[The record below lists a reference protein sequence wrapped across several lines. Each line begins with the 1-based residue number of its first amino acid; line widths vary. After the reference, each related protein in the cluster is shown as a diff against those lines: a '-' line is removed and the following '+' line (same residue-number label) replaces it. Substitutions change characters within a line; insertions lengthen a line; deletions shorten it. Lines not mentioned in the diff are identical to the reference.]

1 MVSKLCSRSQ
11 GQPSGARSRAM
22 IPTRRSNLSP
32 VVIGLVGIAGRW
44 NSHCGTAILVC
55 AMWLDQN
62 AEWIGRWPRGVRFLD
77 WVRFVIFLFVGA
89 LGSALPVCCG
99 VSSTTEY
106 SSRRGEPGAGAF
118 KLLLGEGK
126 KLFNLC

>member
-32 VVIGLVGIAGRW
+32 VVVGLVGIAGRW
-44 NSHCGTAILVC
+44 NSHFGTAILVC

-62 AEWIGRWPRGVRFLD
+62 TEWIGRWWRSVHFWG
-77 WVRFVIFLFVGA
+77 WVYLVISLFVVAFGFRSPC
-89 LGSALPVCCG
+89 LIKYTLCFVW
-99 VSSTTEY
+99 SSV
-106 SSRRGEPGAGAF
+106 G
-118 KLLLGEGK
+118 
-126 KLFNLC
+126 C